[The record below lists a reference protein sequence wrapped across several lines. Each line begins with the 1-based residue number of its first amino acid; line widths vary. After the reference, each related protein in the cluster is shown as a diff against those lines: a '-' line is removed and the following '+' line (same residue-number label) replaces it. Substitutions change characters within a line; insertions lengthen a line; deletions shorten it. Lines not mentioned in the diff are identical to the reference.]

1 MLTEN
6 LVEAIV
12 TNDAIDLLET
22 YEDVRSLAVDAALKA
37 ERLIKDAAP
46 ALRNITGLIGV
57 FNAVNIAVYAATIV
71 RRPELED
78 LIMAGLRKSD
88 EAAMISGYSRA
99 SKVRAEVYYL
109 RITPAN

>member
-6 LVEAIV
+6 LIDAIV

-37 ERLIKDAAP
+37 ELLIKDAAP
-46 ALRNITGLIGV
+46 ALRSVTGLIGV
-57 FNAVNIAVYAATIV
+57 FNVVNIAVYAATIA

-78 LIMAGLRKSD
+78 VIMTGLRKSD
-88 EAAMISGYSRA
+88 EAAKISGYSRA
-99 SKVRAEVYYL
+99 AKVRTELYYL
-109 RITPAN
+109 RNASGN